1 MKKKH
6 FLFAAAAIV
15 LAGCANDDMIGEGS
29 TPQSGNQVIGFNM
42 STPAM
47 TRADNPKTGD
57 AAATALDN
65 EFIVWGEKNENA
77 DGSAASDGNLV
88 FKNYR
93 VDYVAG
99 TANTTLSNTE
109 NWEYVGIA
117 PYEEEKVS
125 PAITESKQTIK
136 YWDLNAS
143 SYTFTAVSAKKQDI
157 TDGKVKITKTTS
169 ASSKNV
175 CDKGYTI
182 EIGDGA
188 TLGNIYVAE
197 RKVIEK
203 PTGTYTIDRT
213 ADNTYGGNATLTF
226 RSFQSK
232 IRFGIYETV
241 PGYKVVITGIKYSDG
256 TNDQT
261 HTATGTKTF
270 GIEGNFVL
278 AGKGTASGSTNTKYT
293 VTYET
298 NGKPKV
304 EVTAGN
310 AQDYLTTA
318 GETWLSTTNGIATST
333 NKPTYDNGNGTY
345 TSILP
350 NPSNSKNLKLQIAY
364 KLVSEDT
371 GEAISFVDDDN
382 NEIYR
387 TVEVPADYCKWKSNY
402 AYTYIFK
409 ISDKTAEL
417 YPITFDACV
426 ATDEIGNQETI
437 TEVSEPSITTYAVK
451 SDGKTVVTGQ
461 EEYQGKNFIY
471 ASVVDNTVTEA
482 SQLTGNTVTLTSGTN
497 VNLYTVTSTK
507 GTNASAAPDIT
518 EKAVANCIANGKKN
532 NDTTPT
538 EWTTT
543 DVNGSVIKV
552 TKSTAGAVDSA
563 TVPAEDGTSRTV
575 SALKWTATASTY
587 YAVEYINGANKTYKI
602 VKVGANE

>member
-29 TPQSGNQVIGFNM
+29 TPQGGNQVIGFNM

-47 TRADNPKTGD
+47 TRADNPKTGE

-65 EFIVWGEKNENA
+65 EFIVWGEKNENT

-93 VDYVAG
+93 VDYVSG

-117 PYEEEKVS
+117 PYAEEKVS

-157 TDGKVKITKTTS
+157 TDGKVKITKTSS

-175 CDKGYTI
+175 YDKGYTI

-241 PGYKVVITGIKYSDG
+241 PGYKVVITGIKYSDAS
-256 TNDQT
+256 
-261 HTATGTKTF
+261 HKATTDKF

-278 AGKGTASGSTNTKYT
+278 AGKGSGSANTSYT

-298 NGKPKV
+298 SGKPKV
-304 EVTAGN
+304 AVTAGN
-310 AQDYLTTA
+310 TQTYMTTD
-318 GETWLSTTNGIATST
+318 GSTWLSTTTGIATST
-333 NKPTYDNGNGTY
+333 NKPTYDYAGAY

-371 GEAISFVDDDN
+371 GEAIEFKDEN
-382 NEIYR
+382 NNDIYR

-451 SDGKTVVTGQ
+451 KDGKTVVTD
-461 EEYQGKNFIY
+461 EDEYRGNNTIY
-471 ASVVDNTVTEA
+471 ASVVDNSTA
-482 SQLTGNTVTLTSGTN
+482 ATLTLTTTN
-497 VNLYTVTSTK
+497 GAGNIKLYTVTSSDAT
-507 GTNASAAPDIT
+507 TCPIT
-518 EKAVANCIANGKKN
+518 EASVANAVAN
-532 NDTTPT
+532 PT
-538 EWTTT
+538 DNKITTT
-543 DVNGSVIKV
+543 AVTSGVSVTTTEDK
-552 TKSTAGAVDSA
+552 
-563 TVPAEDGTSRTV
+563 VPAEDGTKRDI
-575 SALKWTATASTY
+575 SALKWTATASTT
-587 YAVEYINGANKTYKI
+587 YAIEYTSNSKKYYKI
-602 VKVGANE
+602 VKVGADE

>member
-47 TRADNPKTGD
+47 TRADQNGAD
-57 AAATALDN
+57 AATTLGN
-65 EFIVWGEKNENA
+65 MFIVWGEKNEDDKSTSSYEIDATKENT
-77 DGSAASDGNLV
+77 DLV

-93 VDYVAG
+93 VDYKSG

-109 NWEYVGIA
+109 NWEYVGATSFKGNVTPTA
-117 PYEEEKVS
+117 PDD
-125 PAITESKQTIK
+125 QTIK
-136 YWDLNAS
+136 YWDMNAKD
-143 SYTFTAVSAKKQDI
+143 YTFTAVSAPEGEVGSKI
-157 TDGKVKITKTTS
+157 KITKITKSNSSTAS
-169 ASSKNV
+169 AN
-175 CDKGYTI
+175 DKGYTI
-182 EIGDGA
+182 ELADATASIGK
-188 TLGNIYVAE
+188 IYVAE
-197 RKVIEK
+197 RVHLTKAND
-203 PTGTYTIDRT
+203 TQSSTIDKMT
-213 ADNTYGGNATLTF
+213 ENKYGGQVKLKFHN
-226 RSFQSK
+226 FQSK

-333 NKPTYDNGNGTY
+333 NKPTYDNGSGTY

-371 GEAISFVDDDN
+371 GEAIEFKNAS
-382 NEIYR
+382 NEDIYR

-451 SDGKTVVTGQ
+451 SDGKTVVTD
-461 EEYQGKNFIY
+461 EDEYRGKNTIY
-471 ASVVDNTVTEA
+471 ASVVDNSTAATLTLTTTNV
-482 SQLTGNTVTLTSGTN
+482 TGNIK
-497 VNLYTVTSTK
+497 LYTVTSSDAT
-507 GTNASAAPDIT
+507 TCPIT
-518 EKAVANCIANGKKN
+518 EASVANAVANPTN
-532 NDTTPT
+532 NKI
-538 EWTTT
+538 TTT
-543 DVNGSVIKV
+543 EVTSNVSVTTTEDK
-552 TKSTAGAVDSA
+552 
-563 TVPAEDGTSRTV
+563 VPAEDGTKRDI
-575 SALKWTATASTY
+575 SALKWTATASTT
-587 YAVEYINGANKTYKI
+587 YAIEYTNNSKKYYKI
-602 VKVGANE
+602 VKVGADEQ